1 MTSQRVALLVDGDNI
16 PPLHGPRLLAEAR
29 KLGRTDIA
37 RVYGAAQVA
46 TQWRTTPGYRSIDTG
61 GGKNAT
67 DIVLAIEAMELALT
81 HGLDQFVLASSDG
94 DFVHLALRLREGG
107 RHVLGIGEAKTPEVF
122 RAACSAFLPLE
133 EAKPA
138 ALPPPSAPET
148 AAAVPSVLDRH
159 IREMIGTHSKEGKGM
174 KLTALSLEMA
184 KTHNTRI
191 STYPERTWRAYFAAR
206 PSLFAL
212 DPRGPEAMVRF
223 LPKGFTA

>member
-37 RVYGAAQVA
+37 RVYGTAQVA

-94 DFVHLALRLREGG
+94 DFVHRALRLRESG

-138 ALPPPSAPET
+138 ALPPPPAPKPSPAPKMEPVDEKIIGIFQ
-148 AAAVPSVLDRH
+148 AAGNKRDMS
-159 IREMIGTHSKEGKGM
+159 
-174 KLTALSLEMA
+174 LSLLGA
-184 KTHNTRI
+184 KLGPSKLVPKGTLREHLQQ
-191 STYPERTWRAYFAAR
+191 RTELYRV
-206 PSLFAL
+206 
-212 DPRGPEAMVRF
+212 DPKGPNAMVR
-223 LPKGFTA
+223 LLS

>member
-37 RVYGAAQVA
+37 RVYGTAQVA

-94 DFVHLALRLREGG
+94 DFVHVALRLRESG

-122 RAACSAFLPLE
+122 RAACSDFLLLE
-133 EAKPA
+133 EPKPA
-138 ALPPPSAPET
+138 ALPPPIPEPGD
-148 AAAVPSVLDRH
+148 AVPSALDQQ
-159 IREMIGTHSKEGKGM
+159 IRQMIGIHSKEGKGM
-174 KLTALSLEMA
+174 KIPALSAEMA
-184 KTHNTRI
+184 KTHSTRI

-223 LPKGFTA
+223 LPKGFAA